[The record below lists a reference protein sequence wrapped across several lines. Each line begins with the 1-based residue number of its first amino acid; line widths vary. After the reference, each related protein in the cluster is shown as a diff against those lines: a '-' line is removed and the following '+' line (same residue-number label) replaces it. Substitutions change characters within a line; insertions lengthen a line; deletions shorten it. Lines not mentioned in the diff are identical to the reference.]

1 MGRAAGTSASS
12 DHRARDRRALLIL
25 SAGLVAAVLLSVLIG
40 RYPRPGLM
48 PLGVLRTEDLAR
60 RLVWELRVPRVLLA
74 ALVGAALAAG
84 GVVMQTLFANPLV
97 EPGIVGVSQGAAL
110 GAGAAILAV
119 GASPVLVQGAAAL
132 GGIAGI
138 ALTYWIARRV
148 RFGGWILRLVLSGIA
163 VSAILSAGVGLIQF
177 VADPLTELP
186 AITFWLLG
194 GLWSAG
200 WSELARVAPPALAAL
215 LIVYGGRWRL
225 NVLSLHDRVS
235 FTLGAAPTRE
245 RLIFLGAATIAVSA
259 VVSVAGIVSWVG
271 LLVPHAARRLY
282 RADTAVSL
290 PAAAL
295 LGAIFVVLTDTVAR
309 TVLAGEIPLGVLT
322 AFLGA
327 GGFIALLTT
336 NNVWVRR

>member
-1 MGRAAGTSASS
+1 
-12 DHRARDRRALLIL
+12 
-25 SAGLVAAVLLSVLIG
+25 
-40 RYPRPGLM
+40 
-48 PLGVLRTEDLAR
+48 
-60 RLVWELRVPRVLLA
+60 LLA